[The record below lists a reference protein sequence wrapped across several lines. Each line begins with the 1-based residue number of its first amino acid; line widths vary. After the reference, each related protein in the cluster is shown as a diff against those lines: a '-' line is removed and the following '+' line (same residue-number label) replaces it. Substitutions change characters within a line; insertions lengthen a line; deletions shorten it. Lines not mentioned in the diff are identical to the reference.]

1 MTEEEFKKVIKR
13 VTIFVVIALI
23 ILVAVGIVVF
33 GTSKKEKSIF
43 SSQADIDAYK
53 RKVEQITTHELK
65 NLIVKYFND
74 IDITTE
80 DLEKLNEGDGE
91 EVEVEDGT
99 EETSEGEVTSEEI
112 SSEEASTENNEN
124 EENYE

>member
-53 RKVEQITTHELK
+53 RKVEQINTHE
-65 NLIVKYFND
+65 
-74 IDITTE
+74 ITEE
-80 DLEKLNEGDGE
+80 DLEKLNEGEGE